1 MLFDYNQPHRAQA
14 LDIAKAGCF
23 TLEKFLVRI
32 KNGQRCAQE
41 RSLLSSDS
49 SAIPK
54 RVGAT
59 EHLIQWGNK
68 TVRCPTNRSFSC
80 VDNDSR
86 ITGLTYSAGSTQLG
100 NLTYG
105 YDADGRVTSKN
116 GTLAAIDLPWCFS
129 KPNPRKREWSGR
141 LAWKIT
147 SF

>member
-1 MLFDYNQPHRAQA
+1 MQVAGQPQVVYGWDNANRRTS
-14 LDIAKAGCF
+14 L
-23 TLEKFLVRI
+23 TLP
-32 KNGQRCAQE
+32 NG
-41 RSLLSSDS
+41 
-49 SAIPK
+49 
-54 RVGAT
+54 V
-59 EHLIQWGNK
+59 
-68 TVRCPTNRSFSC
+68 TVAYS
-80 VDNDSR
+80 VDNDSH

-116 GTLAAIDLPWCFS
+116 GTLASIDLPWCFS